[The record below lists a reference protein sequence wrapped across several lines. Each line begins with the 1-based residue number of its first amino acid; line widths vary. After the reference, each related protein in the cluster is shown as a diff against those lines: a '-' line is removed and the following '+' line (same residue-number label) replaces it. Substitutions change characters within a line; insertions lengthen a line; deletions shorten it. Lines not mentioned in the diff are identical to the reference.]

1 MNGDVTLWLSE
12 RLVAASLQGAAI
24 IVLVWLVCRA
34 GANIPA
40 SLRAALWWLAALKL
54 VLALLPVPA
63 VTIPILPAALDWTT
77 DSAASQATPQAGPVG
92 TNPDTVLPGLPPTG
106 PRALPPDA
114 EGMSWL
120 QTAVLVWIGVVVLQV
135 ARLLA
140 AFREL
145 RGVVRRAVPHADDE
159 GTVARMA
166 FLLGLPRAPQVR
178 TSNEID
184 APQVAGVWRPVVL
197 VPAGAAAALSEDERA
212 MTLCHELMH
221 IRRHDLALGWVPAL
235 AERLFFFHPL
245 ARLAAREYL
254 TSRESACDA
263 AVVRALQVSPTD
275 YGRMLVRLG
284 IVGSVPALTAGGSS
298 PSLSSLKRR
307 LEMLQHAASSEPS
320 RRSTWLIAIAG
331 CALIP
336 LQLVAGPPADRQSPP
351 AASAP
356 AASDVA
362 APEVPPALP
371 AETTAARTVERAGQ
385 PRLESAPAQVR
396 PVEEAAT
403 RDARAAIEEAQ
414 RVLSELVQRHHTEAL
429 GEQTA
434 ELAGRLEA
442 ERASQHE
449 AIVRSMQAAA
459 EAASQRARDLLS
471 SAADDDER
479 ARERNEAIQQQIRE
493 LSARARSRIEQE
505 IARRQGTDS
514 FDWQIEA
521 LKRQLEMLTQRLDEL
536 VAQQEQLAVAQRR
549 LSDQADLM
557 RRLSEDADRLRQAL
571 DAK

>member
-1 MNGDVTLWLSE
+1 
-12 RLVAASLQGAAI
+12 
-24 IVLVWLVCRA
+24 
-34 GANIPA
+34 
-40 SLRAALWWLAALKL
+40 
-54 VLALLPVPA
+54 
-63 VTIPILPAALDWTT
+63 
-77 DSAASQATPQAGPVG
+77 
-92 TNPDTVLPGLPPTG
+92 
-106 PRALPPDA
+106 
-114 EGMSWL
+114 
-120 QTAVLVWIGVVVLQV
+120 
-135 ARLLA
+135 
-140 AFREL
+140 
-145 RGVVRRAVPHADDE
+145 
-159 GTVARMA
+159 
-166 FLLGLPRAPQVR
+166 
-178 TSNEID
+178 
-184 APQVAGVWRPVVL
+184 
-197 VPAGAAAALSEDERA
+197 
-212 MTLCHELMH
+212 
-221 IRRHDLALGWVPAL
+221 
-235 AERLFFFHPL
+235 
-245 ARLAAREYL
+245 
-254 TSRESACDA
+254 
-263 AVVRALQVSPTD
+263 
-275 YGRMLVRLG
+275 MLVRLG

-493 LSARARSRIEQE
+493 LSARARSRIEQDSRIAMLEE